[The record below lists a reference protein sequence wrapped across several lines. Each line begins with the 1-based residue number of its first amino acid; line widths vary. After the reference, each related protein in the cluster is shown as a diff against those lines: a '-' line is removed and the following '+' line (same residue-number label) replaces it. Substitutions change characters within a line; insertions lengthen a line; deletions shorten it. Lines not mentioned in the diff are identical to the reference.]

1 MKSGEQQAALNQ
13 VGAEVAGAIR
23 GALIQPGGSRA
34 GNDRANH
41 RTRLAA
47 RGRRARPGAL
57 GELRTALNVKLKSE
71 AEAIRRLSVGLEGFE
86 RRLTQM
92 ARRHLDSRPEGR

>member
-1 MKSGEQQAALNQ
+1 MIARITGQDWPH
-13 VGAEVAGAIR
+13 EVAAH
-23 GALIQPGGSRA
+23 ALEQ
-34 GNDRANH
+34 
-41 RTRLAA
+41 
-47 RGRRARPGAL
+47 L

-71 AEAIRRLSVGLEGFE
+71 AEATRRLSVGLEGFE